1 MEEEFEKKST
11 KKVGIIVAV
20 ILFLLVA
27 AIMGAIILI
36 SNKKPAKIF
45 SKNVEEVF
53 EMTDKELEDVN
64 AGRVELEL
72 TAEVKGS
79 NPQVKAMNGILS
91 ALKLKVISEYDEN
104 QKYFNENVIALY
116 DNKEAI
122 NVSAMIQNDKMYFYL
137 KDLFDKYIEL
147 DEEYLEDIDLSAIFE
162 ATTETVNKDLLK
174 DIEKIILDKLDE
186 KEFEKEKV
194 ELNGTNVQKSTL
206 KLRPSEL
213 IELAQELMN
222 MKSQKIL
229 KR

>member
-20 ILFLLVA
+20 ILVLLVA

-162 ATTETVNKDLLK
+162 AASSSFFPSFVGLIICIKLLK
-174 DIEKIILDKLDE
+174 NI
-186 KEFEKEKV
+186 
-194 ELNGTNVQKSTL
+194 TS
-206 KLRPSEL
+206 SAL
-213 IELAQELMN
+213 ISLF
-222 MKSQKIL
+222 
-229 KR
+229 